1 MAAQGVV
8 APRGRAIPP
17 LSSLLAVA
25 FTLLVIAWPILFA
38 TPGGTLLAAV
48 YALPGL
54 VLALRRPGQ
63 PLSWLLMLI
72 ALGIALGTTVPTASL
87 DALLAGE
94 ADALGQFTAWTATTG
109 WVFVFSGF
117 VGILLTFPAGT
128 LAGGR
133 WRAVSFVTIAAYVVI
148 AVLLLFGPTIEV
160 TPEQSASVYLPNPFA
175 LPLPVPAQ
183 VAIPTPSNLY
193 PLLLA
198 GLFVAL
204 LVMAARW
211 RRSTGLER
219 LQYRWL
225 WWAVVVV
232 VLGTVAWAF
241 VVFVLEVEFVL
252 LAGVIIGLTYPAI
265 PIAVVVAVLRYRLY
279 EIDRLVSRTLGWAL
293 ATAAIRGGGA
303 GVRRPAQ
310 RPRAGAGRGDGRR
323 DAARVRAVPAR
334 PHPAPAD
341 RRSPV
346 RPPTDRGRADA
357 PAARRAARPRGGARG
372 DRARRPRDRGRH
384 GATRLRVP
392 LDPPAGSPRIGRS
405 ARRGRRP
412 SRPDRACSNGR
423 KAVDA
428 DPWPC
433 ARSCQR

>member
-133 WRAVSFVTIAAYVVI
+133 WRAVSFATTAAYVVI

-160 TPEQSASVYLPNPFA
+160 TPEQSASVYLPNLFA

-293 ATAAIRGGGA
+293 ATAAILGVFAA
-303 GVRRPAQ
+303 GVLAFGALLSGLAQGQAVATAAATLLAFALFQPVRTRLQRIVDRRFDRPRIAAEQTLQRHGERLAHVVELEVIERDVLETVAATVRPASVFLWI
-310 RPRAGAGRGDGRR
+310 RPPGRR
-323 DAARVRAVPAR
+323 A
-334 PHPAPAD
+334 
-341 RRSPV
+341 
-346 RPPTDRGRADA
+346 
-357 PAARRAARPRGGARG
+357 
-372 DRARRPRDRGRH
+372 
-384 GATRLRVP
+384 
-392 LDPPAGSPRIGRS
+392 
-405 ARRGRRP
+405 
-412 SRPDRACSNGR
+412 
-423 KAVDA
+423 
-428 DPWPC
+428 
-433 ARSCQR
+433 